1 MSQLELGV
9 HGITLVPQG
18 TGYGLLIGLG
28 VGFCAV
34 ILGAIKVQRAYLS
47 EDSGTS
53 EMFLVANRSVG
64 VGLTASAV
72 FSSWMWINETVFAA
86 AMCYR
91 FGLAVPLWWA
101 TGLCFQI
108 ALMAALGVLA
118 KIRVPYAHTS
128 LEIIKMRYGRV
139 GHVVFIVLN
148 LTNNVFG
155 CASMILTGS
164 QLIYGISG
172 MHFVAATV
180 LIPLGVVLYTAV
192 GGLKATFL
200 TDYIHTTVALV
211 LIMYFTLSILTHEAV
226 GGLGGLYDKVMATAA
241 ENYIPG
247 NFEGSLLTMKSK
259 DAIIWGLI
267 LKFGNL
273 ALVVMDTAFWQKS
286 FASEVSATVPGYNLA
301 AIAIFGIPWGLGTVI
316 GLAARAIHNTPIFP
330 SYPGPFTSA
339 EVNAGLVMPYTV
351 KALIG
356 DQGIV
361 AFFVLLFMALTSTV
375 SSSMIAVS
383 SILSFDVYKNYIN
396 PKASDKRLLR
406 VSHLAVI
413 GHAIFITGISLALN
427 YGGADMTWIGYFRP
441 ILSCPGIIPLA
452 LTLCWSG
459 QTRLAAI
466 ISPVLGFFTGLAI
479 WLGTA
484 KALYGTINLQT
495 TEAGLPALYGAC
507 GSLFSPAIY
516 SVLISQ
522 YKPYTFDWREF
533 LRIELADEFRV
544 DPESESSA
552 EQSDESSIS
561 DEKKDASPEDN
572 EKPPAHPE
580 PVYMSR
586 EAQASSSEEV
596 TKVSSHSTTQHA
608 GVDTEKSFPNATTI
622 SPRNPTAGAI
632 TLDQIQHP
640 FSEETL
646 RELRK
651 WYRIAWAF
659 FVFIVLVTFVAWPMP
674 LYRDYVFTRPFF
686 SGWTAVA
693 IAWQFFSFLAVAVY
707 PLYDGRREIAKGAR
721 GVWNAARLRFGKSI

>member
-1 MSQLELGV
+1 MSQLEIGV
-9 HGITLVPQG
+9 RGITLVPQA

-28 VGFCAV
+28 VAFCAV
-34 ILGAIKVQRAYLS
+34 ILAAIKIQKAYLS

-53 EMFLVANRSVG
+53 EMFMVANRSVG
-64 VGLTASAV
+64 IGLTASAV

-128 LEIIKMRYGRV
+128 LEIIKMRYGRI
-139 GHVVFIVLN
+139 GHVVFIILN
-148 LTNNVFG
+148 LSNNVFG

-172 MHFVAATV
+172 MHFVAATI

-200 TDYIHTTVALV
+200 TDYLHTTIALI

-226 GGLGGLYDKVMATAA
+226 GGLSGLYDKVMATAA

-247 NFEGSLLTMKSK
+247 NYQGSLLTMKSK

-316 GLAARAIHNTPIFP
+316 GLTARAIHNTPIFP
-330 SYPGPFTSA
+330 SYPGEFTTA

-383 SILSFDVYKNYIN
+383 SILSFDVYKNYVN
-396 PKASDKRLLR
+396 PKADDKRLLK
-406 VSHLAVI
+406 VSHLAVVA
-413 GHAIFITGISLALN
+413 HAIFITGISLALN

-441 ILSCPGIIPLA
+441 ILSCSGIIPLA
-452 LTLCWSG
+452 FTLCWSG
-459 QTRLAAI
+459 QTKLAAI
-466 ISPVLGFFTGLAI
+466 TSPILGFATGLAI
-479 WLGTA
+479 WLSTA
-484 KALYGTINLQT
+484 KRLYGAVNLTT
-495 TEAGLPALYGAC
+495 TEQGLPALYGAC
-507 GSLFSPAIY
+507 GSFFSPAIY
-516 SVLISQ
+516 SILISRYRP
-522 YKPYTFDWREF
+522 YKFDWREF
-533 LRIELADEFRV
+533 LRIELADEYQIN
-544 DPESESSA
+544 PHASEGS
-552 EQSDESSIS
+552 EESSIN
-561 DEKKDASPEDN
+561 DEKKEGGLKVNDEKHLTPPE
-572 EKPPAHPE
+572 A
-580 PVYMSR
+580 VFLAR
-586 EAQASSSEEV
+586 EIPTSSSEEEV
-596 TKVSSHSTTQHA
+596 SKAAASPTTPQPTSVPTSHKTKTPIPLSEIH
-608 GVDTEKSFPNATTI
+608 
-622 SPRNPTAGAI
+622 
-632 TLDQIQHP
+632 HP
-640 FSEETL
+640 FSAATL
-646 RELRK
+646 LELKR
-651 WYRIAWAF
+651 WYRLAWAF

-674 LYRDYVFTRPFF
+674 LYRDYVFTKPFF
-686 SGWTAVA
+686 SGWTTVA

-721 GVWNAARLRFGKSI
+721 GVWRALKGWRI

>member
-34 ILGAIKVQRAYLS
+34 ILVAIKIQRAYLS

-53 EMFLVANRSVG
+53 EMFMVANRSVG
-64 VGLTASAV
+64 IGLTASAV

-211 LIMYFTLSILTHEAV
+211 LIMYFTLSILTHEAI

-330 SYPGPFTSA
+330 SYPGAFTSA

-406 VSHLAVI
+406 VSHLAVVA
-413 GHAIFITGISLALN
+413 HAIFITGVSLALN

-466 ISPVLGFFTGLAI
+466 LSPILGFITGLAI

-484 KALYGTINLQT
+484 KALYGTINLET

-507 GSLFSPAIY
+507 GSFFSPAIY
-516 SVLISQ
+516 SVLISK
-522 YKPYTFDWREF
+522 YKPYKFDWREF
-533 LRIELADEFRV
+533 LRIELADEFRI
-544 DPESESSA
+544 DPDSASSA
-552 EQSDESSIS
+552 EQSEESSIS
-561 DEKKDASPEDN
+561 DEKKDPGQKDDEKHPVPPER
-572 EKPPAHPE
+572 
-580 PVYMSR
+580 VYLSR

-596 TKVSSHSTTQHA
+596 TKVSSHKPEHA
-608 GVDTEKSFPNATTI
+608 LGDTEKSLPKATI
-622 SPRNPTAGAI
+622 SPRNKPTAI
-632 TLDQIQHP
+632 PLDQIQHP

-674 LYRDYVFTRPFF
+674 LYRDYIFTKPFF
-686 SGWTAVA
+686 SGWTTVA

-707 PLYDGRREIAKGAR
+707 PLYDGRHEIAKGAK
-721 GVWNAARLRFGKSI
+721 GVWKTTRGYFGKSASA

>member
-1 MSQLELGV
+1 MSQLQLGL
-9 HGITLVPQG
+9 HGLTLIPQS

-28 VGFCAV
+28 IAFCAV
-34 ILGAIKVQRAYLS
+34 ILVAIKIQKAYLA

-53 EMFLVANRSVG
+53 EMFMVANRSVG
-64 VGLTASAV
+64 IGLTASAV

-128 LEIIKMRYGRV
+128 LEIVKMRYGKI
-139 GHVVFIVLN
+139 GHVVFIILN
-148 LTNNVFG
+148 LSNNVFG

-164 QLIYGISG
+164 QLIFGISG
-172 MHFVAATV
+172 MHFVAATL

-200 TDYIHTTVALV
+200 TDYLHTVVALI
-211 LIMYFTLSILTHEAV
+211 LIIYFTLSILTHEAV
-226 GGLGGLYDKVMATAA
+226 GGLYGLYDKVVATAA

-301 AIAIFGIPWGLGTVI
+301 AVAIFGIPWGLGTVI
-316 GLAARAIHNTPIFP
+316 GLTARAIHNTPIFP
-330 SYPGPFTSA
+330 TYPEPFTSA

-356 DQGIV
+356 DHGIV

-406 VSHLAVI
+406 VSHIAVVV
-413 GHAIFITGISLALN
+413 HAIFITGVSLALN

-459 QTRLAAI
+459 QTRLALI
-466 ISPVLGFFTGLAI
+466 LSPILGFFTGLAI

-484 KALYGTINLQT
+484 YALYGVINLQT

-507 GSLFSPAIY
+507 GSFFSPAIY

-522 YKPYTFDWREF
+522 YRPYKFDWREF
-533 LRIELADEFRV
+533 LRIELADEYRV
-544 DPESESSA
+544 DPTSSSSA
-552 EQSDESSIS
+552 EESEQSSIN
-561 DEKKDASPEDN
+561 DEKKDLDRKGDDTDIAP
-572 EKPPAHPE
+572 PE
-580 PVYMSR
+580 PVRLSR
-586 EAQASSSEEV
+586 EAPTSDEEEI
-596 TKVSSHSTTQHA
+596 TKQLHHIPQQSTA
-608 GVDTEKSFPNATTI
+608 ISDTEKNSATPQHKPKPN
-622 SPRNPTAGAI
+622 TASTPI
-632 TLDQIQHP
+632 DEIQHP
-640 FSEETL
+640 FSAATL
-646 RELRK
+646 QQLRR

-659 FVFIVLVTFVAWPMP
+659 FVFIVLVTFIAWPMP
-674 LYRDYVFTRPFF
+674 LYRDYIFTRPFF
-686 SGWTAVA
+686 AGWTTVA
-693 IAWQFFSFLAVAVY
+693 IAWQFFSFFAVGVY

-721 GVWNAARLRFGKSI
+721 GVWRAAREWVGRRKA

>member
-28 VGFCAV
+28 VAFCAV
-34 ILGAIKVQRAYLS
+34 ILVAIKIQRAYLS

-53 EMFLVANRSVG
+53 EMFMVANRSVG
-64 VGLTASAV
+64 IGLTASAV

-128 LEIIKMRYGRV
+128 LEIIKMRYGRI

-211 LIMYFTLSILTHEAV
+211 LIMYFTLSILTHEAI

-330 SYPGPFTSA
+330 SYPAPFTSA

-406 VSHLAVI
+406 VSHLAVV
-413 GHAIFITGISLALN
+413 GHAIFITGVSLALN

-466 ISPVLGFFTGLAI
+466 LSPVLGFFTGLAI

-484 KALYGTINLQT
+484 KALYRTINLQT

-507 GSLFSPAIY
+507 GSFFSPALY
-516 SVLISQ
+516 SVLIST
-522 YKPYTFDWREF
+522 YKPYKFDWREF
-533 LRIELADEFRV
+533 LRIELADEFRI
-544 DPESESSA
+544 DPDSESST
-552 EQSDESSIS
+552 EQSEESSIS
-561 DEKKDASPEDN
+561 DEKKDLSAKED
-572 EKPPAHPE
+572 EKHPAPPE
-580 PVYMSR
+580 PVYLSG
-586 EAQASSSEEV
+586 EVQTSSSEEV
-596 TKVSSHSTTQHA
+596 TKVSSHISKHA
-608 GVDTEKSFPNATTI
+608 AGNAEKNSAKATV
-622 SPRNPTAGAI
+622 SPRNRPTAI
-632 TLDQIQHP
+632 PLDQIQHP

-646 RELRK
+646 KELRK

-659 FVFIVLVTFVAWPMP
+659 FIFIVLVTFVAWPMP
-674 LYRDYVFTRPFF
+674 LYRDYIFTKPFF
-686 SGWTAVA
+686 SGWTTVA

-707 PLYDGRREIAKGAR
+707 PLYDGRREIAKGTR
-721 GVWNAARLRFGKSI
+721 GVWKAARGYLGKSSSA